1 MQQRRR
7 SRLSNIKPSNRLNL
21 LLKTFDR
28 AFIICNLDKLEEIE
42 DRWIVF
48 RKKKCAFSSSSS
60 HTKWLHFHKKKKN
73 KLLHVFKNRRWK
85 WIRFNVKFMFLFGA
99 KKTQGIK
106 CINSIIYPTIKESFH
121 VSNCNF
127 TWKASDTR
135 GRKII
140 PSLNTTTH
148 MNMNFLIRTWLAP
161 LRFSYVAWKEIS
173 EK

>member
-28 AFIICNLDKLEEIE
+28 AFIICNLDKFEEIE

-48 RKKKCAFSSSSS
+48 RKKKCAFTK
-60 HTKWLHFHKKKKN
+60 HTFTKKKKKN

-127 TWKASDTR
+127 TWNASDTR